1 MKTTIFKI
9 EGMNCDA
16 CANTI
21 KSLLEKEPGV
31 RMASVSFSERQAR
44 VLYDPQSVQED
55 RAGVIDQ
62 LLNEANKQGE
72 KSNVEGTPVKEA
84 APAK

>member
-21 KSLLEKEPGV
+21 KNLLEKESGV
-31 RMASVSFSERQAR
+31 RMASVSFSERLAR

-55 RAGVIDQ
+55 RLVDAIQKPGFRVMAR
-62 LLNEANKQGE
+62 ESVGE
-72 KSNVEGTPVKEA
+72 STG
-84 APAK
+84 

>member
-21 KSLLEKEPGV
+21 KNVVEKESGV
-31 RMASVSFSERQAR
+31 RMASVSFSERLAR

-55 RAGVIDQ
+55 RLVDAIQKPGFRVVGREAVGDSAG
-62 LLNEANKQGE
+62 
-72 KSNVEGTPVKEA
+72 
-84 APAK
+84 

>member
-21 KSLLEKEPGV
+21 KGLVEKEPGV
-31 RMASVSFSERQAR
+31 RMASVSFRERLAR

-55 RAGVIDQ
+55 RLVDTIQKPGFRVV
-62 LLNEANKQGE
+62 GR
-72 KSNVEGTPVKEA
+72 EA
-84 APAK
+84 ASESAR